1 MVGYQGP
8 MTSVTS
14 ILDTLLDR
22 AVVPGYSRIG
32 SAVRSRFWGADPAPF
47 PEPIDVVVTG
57 GSSGLGAATATS
69 LAKLGARVH
78 LVGRSTERLEA
89 SAGTIRSAAAGSVV
103 VHRCDVSDLDSVASL
118 VTTLTSELTG
128 LHALVHCA
136 GVMPPERTLT
146 AQDHEAAFATHVLGP
161 VALTVGLRELFDAGS
176 RVVFVSSGGMYP
188 VPLQTQDFEFA
199 DGKYSGMTAYA
210 RTKRM
215 QVVLAEQLAGKLVD
229 EHDPVVHS
237 MHPGWAATPGVTESI
252 PAFGTVMKPLLRTA
266 AQGAD
271 TIVWLVA
278 GDEALTSTGKFWHDR
293 AIRPT
298 HYPSW
303 RKDSPE
309 AREALWSTVVEATG
323 IEI

>member
-1 MVGYQGP
+1 
-8 MTSVTS
+8 
-14 ILDTLLDR
+14 
-22 AVVPGYSRIG
+22 
-32 SAVRSRFWGADPAPF
+32 
-47 PEPIDVVVTG
+47 
-57 GSSGLGAATATS
+57 
-69 LAKLGARVH
+69 
-78 LVGRSTERLEA
+78 
-89 SAGTIRSAAAGSVV
+89 
-103 VHRCDVSDLDSVASL
+103 
-118 VTTLTSELTG
+118 
-128 LHALVHCA
+128 
-136 GVMPPERTLT
+136 
-146 AQDHEAAFATHVLGP
+146 
-161 VALTVGLRELFDAGS
+161 
-176 RVVFVSSGGMYP
+176 MYP

-309 AREALWSTVVEATG
+309 AREALWATVVEATG